1 MVFDGEDGTSTEGAS
16 NAANASAQAHDEKG
30 DVMPDIVPFG
40 SGSLLP
46 SRVERQTGR
55 ALERIRASQAV
66 ATAHEVAKVEV
77 IQDVTEAALMATANV
92 SAIEALLVARTPHA
106 EGRLRTIAD
115 AGALG
120 MAEVVMKAR
129 RSVS

>member
-1 MVFDGEDGTSTEGAS
+1 MSDLIQYGG
-16 NAANASAQAHDEKG
+16 
-30 DVMPDIVPFG
+30 
-40 SGSLLP
+40 GSLLP

-55 ALERIRASQAV
+55 ALERIRAGQAV
-66 ATAHEVAKVEV
+66 VTAREVAKVEV

-106 EGRLRTIAD
+106 EGRLKHIAD
-115 AGALG
+115 SGAIG
-120 MAEVVMKAR
+120 MAEVVLKAR